1 MNTTNP
7 KIIGLWGKGSRG
19 KTHTLNLVATLLK
32 LNRGATIVQGE
43 IPTDLSEDSI
53 YIIKYHNK
61 KIGIVTYGDDGKTLS
76 KAFGDIENDCDLY
89 ICATRTKDSSVEFAR
104 KEFYNIL
111 WVEKWSITTEN
122 CQLNHMDELRQK
134 ANELQAMGII
144 DIIDEIL

>member
-1 MNTTNP
+1 MESHKP
-7 KIIGLWGKGSRG
+7 KIIALWGKESRG

-53 YIIKYHNK
+53 HIIKYHKK
-61 KIGIVTYGDDGKTLS
+61 KIGIATYGDDGKTLS

-89 ICATRTKDSSVEFAR
+89 ICATRTKDSSVEFVR
-104 KEFYNIL
+104 SGYFNIV
-111 WVEKWSITTEN
+111 WVERWSITTEN

-144 DIIDEIL
+144 DIIDAI

>member
-7 KIIGLWGKGSRG
+7 KIIGLWGKESRG

-53 YIIKYHNK
+53 YIIKYHKK
-61 KIGIVTYGDDGKTLS
+61 KIGIATYGDDGKTLS

-89 ICATRTKDSSVEFAR
+89 ICATRTKDSSVEFVR
-104 KEFYNIL
+104 SGYFNIV
-111 WVEKWSITTEN
+111 WVERWSITTEN

-144 DIIDEIL
+144 DIIDAI

>member
-1 MNTTNP
+1 MESHKP
-7 KIIGLWGKGSRG
+7 KIIALWGKESRG

-32 LNRGATIVQGE
+32 LNRGARIKQGQVPE
-43 IPTDLSEDSI
+43 DLSKDCN
-53 YIIKYHNK
+53 YIVEYRDK

-89 ICATRTKDSSVEFAR
+89 ICATRTKDSSVEFVR
-104 KEFYNIL
+104 SGYFNIV
-111 WVEKWSITTEN
+111 WVERWSITTEN

-144 DIIDEIL
+144 DIIDAI

>member
-19 KTHTLNLVATLLK
+19 KTHTLNLVVVLLK
-32 LNRGATIVQGE
+32 NRGATIIKGE
-43 IPTDLSEDSI
+43 IPADFSKDGI
-53 YIIKYHNK
+53 YIVEYHNK

-111 WVEKWSITTEN
+111 WVEKWGITTEHCN
-122 CQLNHMDELRQK
+122 LNNIDNLQQK

>member
-1 MNTTNP
+1 MESHKP
-7 KIIGLWGKGSRG
+7 KIIALWGKESRG

-53 YIIKYHNK
+53 YIIKYHKK
-61 KIGIVTYGDDGKTLS
+61 KIGIATYGDDGKTLS

-111 WVEKWSITTEN
+111 WVEKWGITTEHCN
-122 CQLNHMDELRQK
+122 LNNIDNLQQK
-134 ANELQAMGII
+134 TNELQAMGII
-144 DIIDEIL
+144 DVIDEIL

>member
-19 KTHTLNLVATLLK
+19 KTHTLNLVAVLLK
-32 LNRGATIVQGE
+32 NRGATIIQGE
-43 IPTDLSEDSI
+43 VPANFSKDGI
-53 YIIKYHNK
+53 YIVEYHNK

-76 KAFGDIENDCDLY
+76 KAFGNIENDCDLY

-111 WVEKWSITTEN
+111 WVEKWGITTEHCN
-122 CQLNHMDELRQK
+122 LNNIDNLQQK

>member
-19 KTHTLNLVATLLK
+19 KTHTLNLVAILLK
-32 LNRGATIVQGE
+32 LNRGATIIQGE

-53 YIIKYHNK
+53 YIIKYHKK

-89 ICATRTKDSSVEFAR
+89 ICATRTKDSSVEFVR
-104 KEFYNIL
+104 SGYFNIV
-111 WVEKWSITTEN
+111 WVERWSITTEN

-144 DIIDEIL
+144 DIIDAI

>member
-1 MNTTNP
+1 MESHKP
-7 KIIGLWGKGSRG
+7 KIIALWGKESRG

-89 ICATRTKDSSVEFAR
+89 ICATRTKDSSVEFVR
-104 KEFYNIL
+104 SGYFNIV
-111 WVEKWSITTEN
+111 WVERWSITTEN
-122 CQLNHMDELRQK
+122 CQLKHMDELRQK

-144 DIIDEIL
+144 DIIDAI

>member
-1 MNTTNP
+1 MNNCP
-7 KIIGLWGKGSRG
+7 KVIGLWGKGSRG
-19 KTHTLNLVATLLK
+19 KTHTLNLVVVLLK
-32 LNRGATIVQGE
+32 NRGATIVQGE
-43 IPTDLSEDSI
+43 ISTDLSKDSK
-53 YIIKYHNK
+53 YIVEYHNK

-111 WVEKWSITTEN
+111 WVEKWSITTEY
-122 CQLNHMDELRQK
+122 CKLNNIDNLQQK
-134 ANELQAMGII
+134 TNELQAMGII